1 MLAAGFYFGGVKTG
15 RAMLGSWVLWNGLLS
30 ALGTLFAGGHI
41 FTILTAFIAAPL
53 TSLCPF
59 VGAGMV
65 TGVVQAMV
73 CKPKVSDME
82 TLQED
87 MLSIKTIYKNR
98 ILRTLLVFL
107 LSTVG
112 SSVGTF
118 VAGASFF
125 SLSGFF
131 SS

>member
-1 MLAAGFYFGGVKTG
+1 M
-15 RAMLGSWVLWNGLLS
+15 
-30 ALGTLFAGGHI
+30 
-41 FTILTAFIAAPL
+41 

-65 TGVVQAMV
+65 TGVIQAMV

-131 SS
+131 QAK